1 MVSGKEFTAN
11 NWLLWFSGYKY
22 EEHKQT
28 TPLLLRLWCY
38 NRANLAFLY
47 TVSYCAFNLL
57 TWRHRRTEKSLCSLW
72 FLNHPS
78 LHHKKGKWRDCLG
91 ISKLFWE
98 KIITVV
104 YPESVRYSI
113 ICNFLH
119 SHDILEHKI
128 LSCNAFSVLISVN
141 ALNELIYNVRMT
153 WSSALVHLLRIF
165 NLSKNVLSK
174 KILRSAQ
181 NYCGSFSSLMDIL
194 FKFAVSLRRI

>member
-1 MVSGKEFTAN
+1 MRNINRQPPCYWDSGVTIG
-11 NWLLWFSGYKY
+11 LILPFS
-22 EEHKQT
+22 T
-28 TPLLLRLWCY
+28 LCP
-38 NRANLAFLY
+38 
-47 TVSYCAFNLL
+47 TVLFNLL
-57 TWRHRRTEKSLCSLW
+57 TWRHIRTEKSLCSLW
-72 FLNHPS
+72 FLNYLS

-141 ALNELIYNVRMT
+141 TLNELIYSVRMT
-153 WSSALVHLLRIF
+153 WSSALAHLLCIF
-165 NLSKNVLSK
+165 NLSKMYLVK
-174 KILRSAQ
+174 KSYDLHRITVDLFPPWWI
-181 NYCGSFSSLMDIL
+181 YCSNFLLAWGE
-194 FKFAVSLRRI
+194 FKHH